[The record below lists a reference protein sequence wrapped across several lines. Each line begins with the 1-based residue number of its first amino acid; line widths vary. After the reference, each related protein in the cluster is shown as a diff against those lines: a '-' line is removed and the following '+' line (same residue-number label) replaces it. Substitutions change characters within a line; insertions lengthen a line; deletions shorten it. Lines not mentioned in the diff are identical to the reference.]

1 LKFGRVIFLSLA
13 AMQTIDPIVRDF
25 ILFCLERQGKGW
37 PDLYDEMC
45 RVAGQRLF
53 RGLSYTD
60 LRKRGLSFSL
70 SDIDDTIRLVDSV
83 VSN

>member
-1 LKFGRVIFLSLA
+1 
-13 AMQTIDPIVRDF
+13 MQTVDPIVRDF

-53 RGLSYTD
+53 RGLGYNE
-60 LRKRGLSFSL
+60 LKKLGLSFSL
-70 SDIDDTIRLVDSV
+70 SSIDDTIRLVDAV
-83 VSN
+83 VSS